1 MSKLP
6 EIISLGSMDEAG
18 RLWSGAEDAF
28 DRAAES
34 LVSLCEC
41 LDLGTRA
48 VEILA
53 IDRLQSVKGEFP
65 GTISLQLET
74 PTPAV
79 DAYRDAV
86 TVPKALQLTE
96 ILDLLSADDLP
107 CVGPR
112 LHRGWEDRRFS
123 CLRSRATARRATGVT
138 LGKDSRDKLLLLSAY
153 RNRILRS
160 PPPIRIVLPEIL
172 GAFGELRALVERLR
186 RPVGR
191 T

>member
-1 MSKLP
+1 MSNLP
-6 EIISLGSMDEAG
+6 EIISLGPMDEAD

-28 DRAAES
+28 DKAGQS

-41 LDLGTRA
+41 LDLGIRA
-48 VEILA
+48 VEILVVQ
-53 IDRLQSVKGEFP
+53 RMQSVKEEFP

-74 PTPAV
+74 PAPAV

-86 TVPKALQLTE
+86 TVPKALQFTE
-96 ILDLLSADDLP
+96 ILDLLSVDDLS

-123 CLRSRATARRATGVT
+123 CLRSRATARRATGVM

-153 RNRILRS
+153 RNRIMRY
-160 PPPIRIVLPEIL
+160 PPPVRIVLAEIL
-172 GAFGELRALVERLR
+172 GAFGELRGLVERLR
-186 RPVGR
+186 QPVGR

>member
-1 MSKLP
+1 MRKLP
-6 EIISLGSMDEAG
+6 EIIFLGPADEAD
-18 RLWSGAEDAF
+18 RLWRGAEDAF
-28 DRAAES
+28 EKAGES

-41 LDLGTRA
+41 LDLGIRA
-48 VEILA
+48 VETLVVQ
-53 IDRLQSVKGEFP
+53 RLQSAKGECP

-74 PTPAV
+74 PDPAV

-86 TVPKALQLTE
+86 TIPKALQLTE
-96 ILDLLSADDLP
+96 ILDLLSADDLA

-153 RNRILRS
+153 RNRILRY
-160 PPPIRIVLPEIL
+160 PPPVRIVLAEVL
-172 GAFGELRALVERLR
+172 GAFGELRALVEQLR
-186 RPVGR
+186 QPSP
-191 T
+191 